1 MKFAEKL
8 KALRTQKGITQQ
20 ECADAIGVTSRTYIS
35 YELDGRYPR
44 KREVYQKL
52 ANLFGVDTNY
62 LLTEDEAFITE
73 ASAQYGSRGRRQAEA
88 LLAEMT
94 GLFAGGELTDS
105 DRDAIM
111 IALQKVYFECK
122 EKNRK
127 YTPHKYRK
135 DENKK

>member
-20 ECADAIGVTSRTYIS
+20 ACADAIGVTSRTYLS
-35 YELDGRYPR
+35 YENDGRYPR
-44 KREVYQKL
+44 KRAVYQKL
-52 ANLFGVDTNY
+52 AELFGVDTNY
-62 LLTEDEAFITE
+62 LLTEDEEFVTE
-73 ASAQYGSRGRRQAEA
+73 ASEQYGSRGRRQAEA

-111 IALQKVYFECK
+111 IAMQRVYFECK
-122 EKNRK
+122 EQNRK
-127 YTPHKYRK
+127 YAP
-135 DENKK
+135 KKHRGK